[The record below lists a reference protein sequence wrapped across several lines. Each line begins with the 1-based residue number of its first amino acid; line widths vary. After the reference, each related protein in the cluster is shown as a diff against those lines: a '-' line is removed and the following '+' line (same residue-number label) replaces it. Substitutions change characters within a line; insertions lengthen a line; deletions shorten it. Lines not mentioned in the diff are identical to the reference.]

1 MPSLP
6 VVVAV
11 GESVANELDWVNVT
25 VAPAMGVPR
34 SFTRADREFLFPFAA
49 CTGLATTT
57 LIVVGVDDS
66 RGETCVLKLPT

>member
-11 GESVANELDWVNVT
+11 GARVANEFDWVNVT

-34 SFTRADREFLFPFAA
+34 SLTRADKESLFPFAA
-49 CTGLATTT
+49 CAGLATMR

-66 RGETCVLKLPT
+66 RGETWVLKLPT